1 MKNDIKMDDKKMK
14 KVKQSMGII
23 IILIGILYAAAN
35 LFLYFEN
42 NIFSTYLVHIL
53 DLPYYYIS
61 IMISSSALIGLVML
75 FLFGI
80 ISDNTR
86 SKFGR
91 RRPYLLFGII
101 AGVAMILFAYSN
113 NFLICFIL
121 DVIVIGIAA
130 NAYYTAQ
137 RVLIPD
143 LIELEY
149 RGRVN
154 GKVGIISNVGVF
166 IAIGLTILADNFFTV
181 PKGSGKVV
189 TQEGYLFMLS
199 IGGITFIITGLLG
212 FLFIREVAISE
223 LPPKKKFYDEFKEIF
238 QFQELKKNRDFYK
251 MILANTIYLTGV
263 SVINPF
269 IFSFLWS
276 LGLNTIELAIMIL
289 GTLPTV
295 FVVTFILGKTT
306 DKYGRK
312 KTILPAI
319 LISLFGF
326 FFIPFIITSSEL
338 NLPLIIIMS
347 TLILIPFMAIAIVV
361 NTWSQDLLP
370 PETRGKF
377 NGIWNLSSTINQII
391 GSIIGGFVATVY
403 GLVWIFPFAALFFLG
418 SIPLFTQVKETLK
431 RKKNSIST

>member
-137 RVLIPD
+137 RVFIPD

-276 LGLNTIELAIMIL
+276 LGLDTIELAIMIL

-319 LISLFGF
+319 LIPSFGF

-377 NGIWNLSSTINQII
+377 NGIWNLFNNQSDYWFHNWRFCSNGLRLSVDFSVCSLIFSWFYSSFH
-391 GSIIGGFVATVY
+391 S
-403 GLVWIFPFAALFFLG
+403 
-418 SIPLFTQVKETLK
+418 S
-431 RKKNSIST
+431 